1 MATGSE
7 SAVEHELGL
16 RERKK
21 QRTRETILR
30 VASELFAERGFA
42 GTTIRDIA
50 DAAEVSPRT
59 VSAYFPVKEQLV
71 FHDHEAVFGQL
82 QDRLTH
88 RRAGET
94 AIAALRSWIGEVLSA
109 MQRDIDLDAMRCRR
123 ELIESDPALR
133 TYERGLQER
142 FERIIAH
149 AVADDLGLP
158 PDDLIPHM
166 VGAATMAALDALG
179 REVKA
184 ADAVSPDELVP
195 QMIGLVDQAMIF
207 IGGGVEALG
216 DQPERPAVD
225 ATGAAAAR

>member
-1 MATGSE
+1 MGTDAD
-7 SAVEHELGL
+7 APDEHELGL

-30 VASELFAERGFA
+30 VAAELFTERGFN

-59 VSAYFPVKEQLV
+59 VSAYFPVKEELV
-71 FHDHEAVFGQL
+71 FHDHEAVFQRL
-82 QDRLTH
+82 QDRLAE
-88 RRAGET
+88 RREGEP
-94 AIAALRSWIGEVLSA
+94 AIGALRAWIVEVLDA
-109 MQRDIDLDAMRCRR
+109 MQRDIDFDAMRCRR

-142 FERIIAH
+142 FERIIAL

-158 PDDLIPHM
+158 SDDLIPHM

-179 REVKA
+179 RELKDAEA
-184 ADAVSPDELVP
+184 ATPAELVP
-195 QMIGLVDQAMIF
+195 QMVALVDQAMIF

-216 DQPERPAVD
+216 DQPEPGPAG
-225 ATGAAAAR
+225 TTKAAAAR